1 MQPRDKTA
9 KDSHQFFLIWKHSP
23 PPSDDDGKNWASP
36 NEAAPFSHL
45 AKMVIIEL
53 SDTANILN

>member
-23 PPSDDDGKNWASP
+23 PPSDDDGKN
-36 NEAAPFSHL
+36 
-45 AKMVIIEL
+45 
-53 SDTANILN
+53 